1 MTVSTTPDVYSL
13 LFTYMGASILHLTKN
28 MGCAVANTQEGEQI
42 ATVRASEF
50 GLYGRTVL
58 RALGLYPELPTIL
71 VTDNLPNQRVSQ
83 NVQSSQRSRYFLIRY
98 ACLHQRIAD
107 GDFHV
112 VFTHDP
118 NNPSDFLTKLG
129 LSSEKLEASVR
140 YSSGN
145 FVSRGTRI

>member
-1 MTVSTTPDVYSL
+1 MVARNPL
-13 LFTYMGASILHLTKN
+13 AMHLTKN

-58 RALGLYPELPTIL
+58 RALGLAPEQPTIV

-129 LSSEKLEASVR
+129 LPSEKVEASVR
-140 YSSGN
+140 YSTGN